1 MFMDQLRSEWFKK
14 RNHGGLTDL
23 HCSSGWSRLSQ
34 SISRNDFPKHQ
45 IRDESSCSSSTPKAT
60 ELVENSKF

>member
-1 MFMDQLRSEWFKK
+1 MDQLRLEWFKK

-23 HCSSGWSRLSQ
+23 HCSSGWCRLWQ
-34 SISRNDFPKHQ
+34 SISGNDFPKHQ
-45 IRDESSCSSSTPKAT
+45 IRDQLSCPSSTPKAT